1 MRVLESMV
9 LLMATITHTFA
20 FHPILPHFRSRS
32 ASNTKKLF
40 RPPSQINL
48 QFIPESEIAKEE
60 RELREDRESSIE
72 NAGSFGGGEGVDDG
86 SDVGDGTGN
95 TVFGQNDVA
104 DTEEEML
111 ENKSLWG
118 NNPRKYSDSDKQCD
132 EWFENMLLRKEEAEI
147 ETPGPLFSIKSS
159 LSSSYFPSSLALGGP
174 NSPSV
179 SLPRGCESFSP
190 KLPILRTTS
199 EPWRTFDV
207 AGLIKTPFASQL
219 MEEVEPPSK
228 HGVTLQALGE
238 ACWGFGINAEQVRD
252 FYFLYLIPPHSP
264 NQPTPPTPTQPHPT
278 PHAAPLSDRLRRQC
292 LRPRAFNTRRPGASL
307 PPIGSFSR
315 SLGNYC
321 LHIFP
326 PN

>member
-1 MRVLESMV
+1 
-9 LLMATITHTFA
+9 
-20 FHPILPHFRSRS
+20 
-32 ASNTKKLF
+32 
-40 RPPSQINL
+40 
-48 QFIPESEIAKEE
+48 
-60 RELREDRESSIE
+60 
-72 NAGSFGGGEGVDDG
+72 
-86 SDVGDGTGN
+86 
-95 TVFGQNDVA
+95 
-104 DTEEEML
+104 
-111 ENKSLWG
+111 
-118 NNPRKYSDSDKQCD
+118 
-132 EWFENMLLRKEEAEI
+132 MLLRKEEAEI